1 MAPLADEVLRVAC
14 TGVTARIQEGHA
26 MIIHA
31 LCELVEEALAD

>member
-1 MAPLADEVLRVAC
+1 VAS

-31 LCELVEEALAD
+31 LCQLIEEMMAD